1 MLKNTFVFLAIAI
14 AGFACASNPAPNA
27 NVDSNMPSGK
37 EIRLDPA
44 NMPAGLSATPLP
56 PGNMPPGIS
65 VNAVNMPLG
74 NKPIPGIPS
83 AEQLRKGFT
92 PGKTP
97 IPGIPDQA
105 TIRKQM
111 GLPVTNAQP
120 SNVPMMKSNKK

>member
-1 MLKNTFVFLAIAI
+1 MT
-14 AGFACASNPAPNA
+14 GFACGSTPAPNV
-27 NVDSNMPSGK
+27 NVDVNMPTGK

-44 NMPAGLSATPLP
+44 NMPPGLSAKPLP

-97 IPGIPDQA
+97 IPGIPDEA

-111 GLPVTNAQP
+111 GLPARNVNAPP
-120 SNVPMMKSNKK
+120 SNVPPMKTTRK